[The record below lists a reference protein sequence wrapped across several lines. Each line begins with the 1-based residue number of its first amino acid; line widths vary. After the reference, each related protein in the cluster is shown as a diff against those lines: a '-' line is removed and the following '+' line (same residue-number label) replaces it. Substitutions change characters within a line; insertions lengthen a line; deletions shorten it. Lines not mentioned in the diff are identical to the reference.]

1 MAFQKMKGNETPQNQ
16 LNFITAGTY
25 LEGTIETKGSLRIDG
40 KVKGIIR
47 AADDVSVGRN
57 GEIVGELYAKT
68 AKIAGKV
75 EGNVYIEQKLTLQET
90 STLNGNL
97 SAGKLVID
105 EGAFFNG
112 KSDMGNNAGLSK
124 NGKKGIFEK
133 PGVTQGVAHDNAQ
146 Q

>member
-75 EGNVYIEQKLTLQET
+75 EGNVYIEQ
-90 STLNGNL
+90 
-97 SAGKLVID
+97 
-105 EGAFFNG
+105 
-112 KSDMGNNAGLSK
+112 
-124 NGKKGIFEK
+124 
-133 PGVTQGVAHDNAQ
+133 
-146 Q
+146 

>member
-1 MAFQKMKGNETPQNQ
+1 MAFQKMKSNETPQNQ
-16 LNFITAGTY
+16 LNFITSGTF

-40 KVKGIIR
+40 KVKGVIR

-57 GEIVGELYAKT
+57 GEIIGELHAKT

-75 EGNVYIEQKLTLQET
+75 EGNVFIDQKLTLQET
-90 STLNGNL
+90 SSLSGNL

-112 KSDMGNNAGLSK
+112 NSDMGSSSNAAK
-124 NGKKGIFEK
+124 NGKKGLFEK
-133 PGVTQGVAHDNAQ
+133 AGVTREIKK
-146 Q
+146 